1 VQATSFVGT
10 HRGAAISASLL
21 PEEAGPRSKVLA
33 GLHDELSAL
42 LEVATRQSSASMRR
56 EQRVNAGSVGV
67 SVDAS
72 GMAKL
77 DPDPLEQ
84 AAGIQEGKSTIPAL
98 TTADK
103 GGQLKPQQ
111 QQQEQQQ
118 QQQQQLLPQQGQG
131 ILLGAD
137 QLAALAGP
145 PGPPGPNGEDAKET
159 DARLWV
165 GPPGP
170 LGKAG
175 PVGDRGRDG
184 PLGAPGPRGDRGS
197 QGNFTKEQ
205 EDRFWKAAGKIDRA
219 ISVAVYMDN
228 VERSTIKKRL
238 ARLQSHLAEL
248 ETNMSWA
255 EHLATNT
262 KSDVQNMVQEAET
275 EEAKILNVSK
285 EIDKEEKKEQDVLA
299 KEANLKDQI
308 LTKTVATQEKIQ

>member
-84 AAGIQEGKSTIPAL
+84 AAGIQEGKSTIPVS
-98 TTADK
+98 ADISRSSSSNN
-103 GGQLKPQQ
+103 LQQ
-111 QQQEQQQ
+111 QQQQQQ
-118 QQQQQLLPQQGQG
+118 RQQQLLPQQGQG

-170 LGKAG
+170 PGKAG

-184 PLGAPGPRGDRGS
+184 PLGAPGPRGDRGA

-205 EDRFWKAAGKIDRA
+205 EERFWKAAGKIDRA

-255 EHLATNT
+255 EHLAANT